1 MILIFKQKIGEIIGA
16 DKDFLEKYSI
26 EELNKTFS
34 NKINNLD
41 KLKNEEEYKNYNIE
55 SIPIKDYKII
65 FFMKENNKQSILN
78 NSNET
83 NDLSLD
89 FDTLIP
95 NEVDNTKANEN
106 SSIDLDN
113 ILNKSV
119 EPTNETNDL
128 SLDFANLIP
137 NEVDNTK
144 ANENS
149 SIDLDNILNKSVEPD
164 NEKKNINLENNHPK
178 ENKNNKK
185 VDIEQNSKKV
195 ILNINFD
202 IESIKRK
209 KQGNS

>member
-95 NEVDNTKANEN
+95 NEVDNTK
-106 SSIDLDN
+106 S
-113 ILNKSV
+113 
-119 EPTNETNDL
+119 
-128 SLDFANLIP
+128 
-137 NEVDNTK
+137 
-144 ANENS
+144 NENS